1 MSILQKQG
9 VFLEVVVLVGVN
21 KLEVL
26 TMIEDDCMV
35 LVFIPKNQ
43 VPRRF
48 DTELMSPVSSL
59 GYKLAIAIDK

>member
-1 MSILQKQG
+1 MLILQKQG

-35 LVFIPKNQ
+35 LVIHPQ
-43 VPRRF
+43 ESGSQEVRYR
-48 DTELMSPVSSL
+48 T
-59 GYKLAIAIDK
+59 YIACVQSWI